1 MSMASQKEVGKR
13 NQQTLLKMWKNSEV
27 TEDLLILSDYNK
39 GSINAQDWIK
49 VGLKKNIPIFMILEL
64 KKLKNR

>member
-1 MSMASQKEVGKR
+1 MWENSQ
-13 NQQTLLKMWKNSEV
+13 V

-49 VGLKKNIPIFMILEL
+49 VGLKKNIPIIVDPKEQT
-64 KKLKNR
+64 LKNILALLV